1 MSLNKKLINHFNE
14 FIVDERRELFEKK
27 IQERTKHITIVLENI
42 YQGRNISASIRS
54 ADCFGIQDVHIIEN
68 NNLFNQD
75 PSVSIGSEKWISLYR
90 YNQKKQNTKDTINK
104 LKRDGYKII
113 VTTPHAKA
121 KTLYDLNISNKNAI
135 LFGSEGDGCSEIA
148 LNMADEKIKIPLY
161 GFSESFNISVSVAL
175 CLQHLTFKLRKS
187 NFNWKL
193 TNQEKEKI
201 MLQWLKKSINSSKKI
216 EELFIKN
223 LKRNNLYL

>member
-90 YNQKKQNTKDTINK
+90 YNKKKQNTKDTINK

-121 KTLYDLNISNKNAI
+121 KTLYDLNISNKNAL

-216 EELFIKN
+216 EELFINN
-223 LKRNNLYL
+223 LKKK

>member
-1 MSLNKKLINHFNE
+1 MSLNKKLINHLNE
-14 FIVDERRELFEKK
+14 FIVNERRELFEKK
-27 IQERTKHITIVLENI
+27 IQERTKHITIILENI

-75 PSVSIGSEKWISLYR
+75 TSVSIGSEKWISLYR
-90 YNQKKQNTKDTINK
+90 YNKKKQNTKDTINK

-113 VTTPHAKA
+113 VTTPHEKA
-121 KTLYDLNISNKNAI
+121 KTLYDLNVSNKNAL

-148 LNMADEKIKIPLY
+148 LNMADEKIKIPSY

-175 CLQHLTFKLRKS
+175 CLQHLTYKLRKS
-187 NFNWKL
+187 KFNWKL
-193 TNQEKEKI
+193 TNKEKEKI
-201 MLQWLKKSINSSKKI
+201 ILQWLKKSVNSSKKI
-216 EELFIKN
+216 EELFINN
-223 LKRNNLYL
+223 LKKK

>member
-14 FIVDERRELFEKK
+14 FIVDERREKFEKK
-27 IQERTKHITIVLENI
+27 IQERTKHITIILENI

-75 PSVSIGSEKWISLYR
+75 TSVSIGSEKWISLYR
-90 YNQKKQNTKDTINK
+90 YNKKKQNTKDTINK

-121 KTLYDLNISNKNAI
+121 KTLYDLNVSNKKAL

-148 LNMADEKIKIPLY
+148 LNMADEKIKIPSY

-175 CLQHLTFKLRKS
+175 CLQHLTYKLRKS
-187 NFNWKL
+187 KFNWRL
-193 TNQEKEKI
+193 TNKEKEKI
-201 MLQWLKKSINSSKKI
+201 ILQWLKKSVNSSKKI
-216 EELFIKN
+216 EELFINN
-223 LKRNNLYL
+223 LKKK

>member
-121 KTLYDLNISNKNAI
+121 KTLYDLNISNKNAL

-216 EELFIKN
+216 EELFINN
-223 LKRNNLYL
+223 LKKK

>member
-75 PSVSIGSEKWISLYR
+75 TSVSIGSEKWISLYR

-121 KTLYDLNISNKNAI
+121 KTLYDLNISNKNAL

-216 EELFIKN
+216 EELFINN
-223 LKRNNLYL
+223 LKKK

>member
-1 MSLNKKLINHFNE
+1 MNLSLMKEESYLK
-14 FIVDERRELFEKK
+14 KK

-75 PSVSIGSEKWISLYR
+75 TSVSIGSEKWISLYR

-121 KTLYDLNISNKNAI
+121 KTLYDLNISNKNAL

-201 MLQWLKKSINSSKKI
+201 MLQWLKKSITSSKKI
-216 EELFIKN
+216 EELFINN
-223 LKRNNLYL
+223 LKKK

>member
-1 MSLNKKLINHFNE
+1 MSLNKKLINHLNE
-14 FIVDERRELFEKK
+14 FIVNERKELFEKK
-27 IQERTKHITIVLENI
+27 IQERTKHITIILENI

-54 ADCFGIQDVHIIEN
+54 ADCFGVQDVHIIEN

-121 KTLYDLNISNKNAI
+121 KTLYDLNISNKNAL

-175 CLQHLTFKLRKS
+175 CLQHLTYKLRKS
-187 NFNWKL
+187 KFNWKL
-193 TNQEKEKI
+193 TNKEKEKI
-201 MLQWLKKSINSSKKI
+201 MLQWLKKSINSSNKI
-216 EELFIKN
+216 EELFINN
-223 LKRNNLYL
+223 LKKK

>member
-1 MSLNKKLINHFNE
+1 MNLNKKLINHFNE

-90 YNQKKQNTKDTINK
+90 YNQKKTKYK
-104 LKRDGYKII
+104 GY
-113 VTTPHAKA
+113 
-121 KTLYDLNISNKNAI
+121 
-135 LFGSEGDGCSEIA
+135 
-148 LNMADEKIKIPLY
+148 
-161 GFSESFNISVSVAL
+161 
-175 CLQHLTFKLRKS
+175 
-187 NFNWKL
+187 
-193 TNQEKEKI
+193 NQ
-201 MLQWLKKSINSSKKI
+201 
-216 EELFIKN
+216 
-223 LKRNNLYL
+223 

>member
-104 LKRDGYKII
+104 LKKDGYKII

-121 KTLYDLNISNKNAI
+121 KTLYDLNISNKNAL
-135 LFGSEGDGCSEIA
+135 LFGSEGDGCSETA
-148 LNMADEKIKIPLY
+148 LNMADEKIKIPVY

-216 EELFIKN
+216 EELFINN
-223 LKRNNLYL
+223 LKKK

>member
-1 MSLNKKLINHFNE
+1 MNLNKKLINHFNE

-75 PSVSIGSEKWISLYR
+75 PSVSIDSEKWISLYR

-121 KTLYDLNISNKNAI
+121 KTLYDLNISNKNAL

-201 MLQWLKKSINSSKKI
+201 MLQWLKKSVNSSRKI
-216 EELFIKN
+216 EEVFINN
-223 LKRNNLYL
+223 LKKK

>member
-1 MSLNKKLINHFNE
+1 MSLNKKLINHLNE
-14 FIVDERRELFEKK
+14 FIVNERRELFEKK
-27 IQERTKHITIVLENI
+27 IQERTKHITIILENI

-54 ADCFGIQDVHIIEN
+54 ADCFGVQDVHIIEN

-121 KTLYDLNISNKNAI
+121 KTLYDLNISNKNAL

-175 CLQHLTFKLRKS
+175 CLQHLTYKLRKS
-187 NFNWKL
+187 KFNWKL
-193 TNQEKEKI
+193 TNKEKEKI
-201 MLQWLKKSINSSKKI
+201 MLQWLKKSINSSNKI
-216 EELFIKN
+216 EELFINN
-223 LKRNNLYL
+223 LKKK

>member
-1 MSLNKKLINHFNE
+1 MNLNKKLINHFNE

-121 KTLYDLNISNKNAI
+121 KTLYDLNISNKNAL

-201 MLQWLKKSINSSKKI
+201 MLQWLKKSITSSKKI
-216 EELFIKN
+216 EELFINN
-223 LKRNNLYL
+223 LKKK